1 MSFYII
7 FAVFF
12 IAVGVA
18 LSFAYSRSGLSER
31 FGIGYEEDFKGED
44 VKIASGGSKKA
55 SSHRRKKTRG
65 RRAKVDEEEI
75 AAHSKI
81 MELKVPPPLVEQI
94 EAVPT
99 KNDPKS
105 LARGIL

>member
-31 FGIGYEEDFKGED
+31 FGIGDKEDFENKDG
-44 VKIASGGSKKA
+44 KIASSSSRRA
-55 SSHRRKKTRG
+55 SLHRKKKTRG

-75 AAHSKI
+75 AAHPKI

-105 LARGIL
+105 SAGKIL